1 MPLAVRNIGKIVI
14 GGQISVANV
23 GFEQSEEDR
32 CCFRAVDI
40 ALRVH
45 LSVRIA
51 DDIGEMV
58 VAVELVRHTGSLP
71 ACIDRLVAV
80 HRHACDLLRQ
90 RLVGIP
96 AGKGIALAD
105 RSLIQRHSRAGGIA
119 FVLIGS
125 AAVRLVVQRILGG
138 AASATAGIST
148 AGGGCFLIQQ
158 CKRREGVNCEL
169 NEFLSADCNRFTC
182 QFLRN
187 TSGQKFIHISVT
199 VAVDAL
205 KVDDME
211 LRV

>member
-1 MPLAVRNIGKIVI
+1 MPLSIRYISKCIFSGEVAITHFLLEQAEENRCNFGAADVRVRTDSAIGVTDYIGVVVIAVQHI
-14 GGQISVANV
+14 
-23 GFEQSEEDR
+23 
-32 CCFRAVDI
+32 
-40 ALRVH
+40 
-45 LSVRIA
+45 
-51 DDIGEMV
+51 
-58 VAVELVRHTGSLP
+58 RHTGSLP
-71 ACIDRLVAV
+71 ACIDRLVA
-80 HRHACDLLRQ
+80 RHFHIGD
-90 RLVGIP
+90 LVGQRFVGVP

-119 FVLIGS
+119 FVLIRS
-125 AAVRLVVQRILGG
+125 AAVGLIMQCVLRGA
-138 AASATAGIST
+138 AASAAGRTA